1 MIFVPLL
8 FFFLWA
14 VLPTG
19 LEMLQSAL
27 IWTSLITAPFLIWA
41 LWIKLDRVQ
50 WSKEEGR
57 PL

>member
-19 LEMLQSAL
+19 LEMLRSAL
-27 IWTSLITAPFLIWA
+27 IWTSVITTPFFVWA
-41 LWIKLDRVQ
+41 LVIKLDRVK

>member
-27 IWTSLITAPFLIWA
+27 IWTSVITTPFFVWA
-41 LWIKLDRVQ
+41 LWIKLDRVLL
-50 WSKEEGR
+50 SRREGR
-57 PL
+57 RA